1 MDGNGPENDRRE
13 QNVTQNRTKEGR
25 FVVGWQG
32 GPGRPAG
39 SRSKLSET
47 FLQTLAADFAT
58 HGASVI
64 EQVRRERPHHYL
76 SVCASL
82 VPKELHVERTSQL
95 GELSDAELQ
104 LVEDV
109 LTAQRARLVQQ
120 IEPAPETS
128 LENK

>member
-1 MDGNGPENDRRE
+1 MENGWEKERGE
-13 QNVTQNRTKEGR
+13 QTVTLNRTKEGQ
-25 FVVGWQG
+25 FAVGWRG

-64 EQVRRERPHHYL
+64 EKVRTERPHHYL

-82 VPKELHVERTSQL
+82 VPKELHVERSSQL

-109 LTAQRARLVQQ
+109 LTAQRARSG
-120 IEPAPETS
+120 ATD
-128 LENK
+128 